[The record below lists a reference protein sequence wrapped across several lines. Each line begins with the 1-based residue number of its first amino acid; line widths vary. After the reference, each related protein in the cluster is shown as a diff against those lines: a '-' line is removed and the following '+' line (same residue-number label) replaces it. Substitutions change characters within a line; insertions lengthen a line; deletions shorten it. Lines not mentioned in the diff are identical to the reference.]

1 MQDDMAGDIEIQ
13 IKRLAGMYQMG
24 DGYQQTKEAIN
35 SILTDFNHV
44 MGRDV
49 SVRIMV
55 WSDLHTS
62 LKNSLIISADP
73 RWIEA
78 IRYAISR
85 VKSFKQN
92 AMASHAARVA
102 SHTLA
107 AN

>member
-1 MQDDMAGDIEIQ
+1 MQDDIATECEIQ
-13 IKRLAGMYQMG
+13 IKRLAGIYQMG

-35 SILTDFNHV
+35 SILTHFNHRL
-44 MGRDV
+44 GRDV

-55 WSDLHTS
+55 WSGLHTS

-73 RWIEA
+73 RWIKA

-102 SHTLA
+102 SLA
-107 AN
+107 

>member
-1 MQDDMAGDIEIQ
+1 MQDDIVGECVIQ

-35 SILTDFNHV
+35 SILSDFNHRLE
-44 MGRDV
+44 RDV
-49 SVRIMV
+49 LVRVMV
-55 WSDLHTS
+55 WGILNAS

-85 VKSFKQN
+85 VKSFKHN

-102 SHTLA
+102 SHA
-107 AN
+107 